1 MMKRTSKAAWIL
13 WCGMASL
20 AFGQKDATPPETFRP
35 SYADG
40 DWTRLSLRQ
49 DFVYRHDIKTTATEK
64 TAATEIRDS
73 QNMGFELVLR
83 SLSKNADGSRDM
95 EVEYRR
101 KWRETWRDGGTSAVA
116 DYAPVVGKRMTFRLL
131 ADGTIEGVK
140 GHESFPKIVDP
151 STGRAIDNVD
161 FVHDIAH
168 LFPKLP
174 GKPISIG
181 STWEAPGFVEPGSSR
196 QPSVYRYQVLNRVK
210 KNGEDCLRILAT
222 TSRNQ
227 KGDRK
232 APDGTTVQID
242 NTSAEIVVYYFS
254 LKRGMMVAK
263 SHSWQGE
270 SISRGEA
277 QVVNTKTLAMYECT
291 VTFY

>member
-13 WCGMASL
+13 WCGLVSL
-20 AFGQKDATPPETFRP
+20 AFGQKAATPPETFRP

-49 DFVYRHDIKTTATEK
+49 DFVYRHDIKTAATEK
-64 TAATEIRDS
+64 TAAKEVQAS
-73 QNMGFELVLR
+73 QNMGFEIVLK

-101 KWRETWRDGGTSAVA
+101 KWRETWTDGGTPAVV
-116 DYAPVVGKRMTFRLL
+116 DYAPVVGKKMTFRLL
-131 ADGTIEGVK
+131 PDGTIKDLK
-140 GHESFPKIVDP
+140 GHESFPEFVDP
-151 STGRAIDNVD
+151 STGRVIDNMD
-161 FVHDIAH
+161 FVHDIGH
-168 LFPKLP
+168 LLPKLP
-174 GKPISIG
+174 GTPISIG
-181 STWEAPGFVEPGSSR
+181 STWEAPGFVEAGSSS
-196 QPSVYRYQVLNRVK
+196 QPNVYRYQVLNRIK

-222 TSRNQ
+222 TSRIR
-227 KGDRK
+227 KGDRT
-232 APDGTTVQID
+232 APDGTKVQTN

-263 SHSWQGE
+263 SHSWQGDSE
-270 SISRGEA
+270 NRSEA

-291 VTFY
+291 VTF